1 MLDSGTP
8 KVQPSTGQHETPR
21 HETEDHGFDPK
32 EPIHN
37 VPPARTRT
45 VVIAAAFGVL
55 ALAGV
60 FLLGALPAKKR
71 RDDLLAR
78 SGSAGP
84 PTVVVSI
91 ANPRRSAPTSD
102 LFLPGTVRAFQDTA
116 IYARTNGYV
125 KRWLVDIGDRVAAG
139 QLLAE
144 IEVPELD
151 QQIDQARA
159 SLNQVKARLVLAE
172 ANVGLAESTLK
183 RYQNAAPAGGI
194 TAQELDEKRA
204 SLDVSRASVAAAKSD
219 VEAGEANVRR
229 LLQLKDFAAVAAP
242 FSGTIT
248 ARVIDQG
255 TLVSA
260 GNAKGQEL
268 FHIVQTNPA
277 RVFVNVPQASAP
289 GIEVGAP
296 AEVLAREYPNRP
308 FKGVVARTARAI
320 DDTTR
325 TLLADVEVPN
335 EDGLL
340 LAGMYTQV
348 HFHVPRRGIRFLVP
362 QSALVVTADGTQVA
376 TIDSAMRAHFEN
388 VTVDT
393 DFGNEIA
400 VLGNLT
406 EKDRIV
412 TNPGEKLVEGVAV
425 KIAEV
430 EKATEVPA
438 KK

>member
-8 KVQPSTGQHETPR
+8 RIQPSTG
-21 HETEDHGFDPK
+21 HETEDHGFDPN
-32 EPIHN
+32 EPVHT
-37 VPPARTRT
+37 VPPAKTRA
-45 VVIAAAFGVL
+45 VVVVASLGVL
-55 ALAGV
+55 ALAGI
-60 FLLGALPAKKR
+60 FLLGAIPMKKR
-71 RDDLLAR
+71 HDDLLAR
-78 SGSAGP
+78 SDRSGQ
-84 PTVVVSI
+84 PTAVVSV
-91 ANPRRSAPTSD
+91 AHPRRSAPTSD
-102 LFLPGTVRAFQDTA
+102 LLLPGTVRAFQDTA

-125 KRWLVDIGDRVAAG
+125 KRWLVDIGDRVSAA

-159 SLNQVKARLVLAE
+159 SLNQLKARLALAE

-183 RYQNAAPAGGI
+183 RYENAAPAGGI

-204 SLDVSRASVAAAKSD
+204 SLEVARATVAAARSD

-248 ARVIDQG
+248 ARGIDQG
-255 TLVSA
+255 SLIAA

-289 GIEVGAP
+289 GIEVGAR
-296 AEVLAREYPNRP
+296 AEVTAREYPGRP
-308 FKGVVARTARAI
+308 FQGVVARTAHAI
-320 DDTTR
+320 DDATK

-335 EDGLL
+335 EDGVL

-348 HFHVPRRGIRFLVP
+348 HFHVPRRGVRFLVP
-362 QSALVVTADGTQVA
+362 QSALVVTSDGTQVA
-376 TIDSAMRAHFEN
+376 TVDSSGHAHFQN

-393 DFGNEIA
+393 DYGNEIA
-400 VLGNLT
+400 VLGDLT

-425 KIAEV
+425 RVAEV
-430 EKATEVPA
+430 EKSGPA
-438 KK
+438 EPKK